1 MHPTPRPFSLLALAA
16 LLATVALAGCGKKAE
31 TLNAPEVA
39 AMPASSPMANVSD
52 IDVTEHVK
60 TALAQSETLHGMN
73 IAVSTQKGDVS
84 LTGTLDTQAQ
94 VSEALRI
101 ARAADGVH
109 AVHDHL
115 RLKP

>member
-1 MHPTPRPFSLLALAA
+1 MHSNSRRSSSIPLAA
-16 LLATVALAGCGKKAE
+16 ILATVALAGCGKKAE
-31 TLNAPEVA
+31 TLNAPEGA
-39 AMPASSPMANVSD
+39 AMPASSPTANVSD

-60 TALAQSETLHGMN
+60 TALTQSELLHGMN
-73 IAVSTQKGDVS
+73 VAVSTQKGDVS

-101 ARAADGVH
+101 AWAADGVH
-109 AVHDHL
+109 AVHDDL